1 MHLGAHAEKAY
12 KAELVL
18 FFADTVEVSEG
29 VVKLAYTLL
38 LQIPKSP
45 ASWVIQLCNS
55 SHRLTKACVQGDMA
69 YTKQGSPHPLAR
81 HESAWLGQL
90 MPKVPW

>member
-12 KAELVL
+12 KAELLL

-45 ASWVIQLCNS
+45 AS
-55 SHRLTKACVQGDMA
+55 
-69 YTKQGSPHPLAR
+69 
-81 HESAWLGQL
+81 
-90 MPKVPW
+90 